1 MNACQQTIRN
11 EGSLSGIGIHTGTP
25 CTLLFKPAA
34 PDTGI
39 RFIKNGRT
47 FSAGLGDVSS
57 KADAARCTSIG
68 DAEGRILTVEHLMA
82 ALSGLGLTNLLIEVH
97 GDEMPILDGSAKEFV
112 EKLKTLGIERQ
123 RSERTVYAVKEPVF
137 CYEGTSALAAL
148 PSETLNISYVLDYP
162 HPLLQGQ
169 RAEWTESEGS
179 FEREIAPARTFCTR
193 EEAQEIRKKGLGL
206 GGTTKNTII
215 MGESGPV
222 DNALRFPN
230 ECARHKI
237 LDLFGDLSLLG
248 FAVHAKI
255 IGIRSGHSLNHKL
268 ARLIK
273 TQREASF
280 TRAA

>member
-1 MNACQQTIRN
+1 MNVSQQTIRN
-11 EGSLSGIGIHTGTP
+11 EGSLSGVGIHTGTP
-25 CTLLFKPAA
+25 CTLFFKPAA

-39 RFIKNGRT
+39 CFIKNGRS
-47 FSAGLGDVSS
+47 FSVGLGEGPLKTDT
-57 KADAARCTSIG
+57 ARCTSIG
-68 DAEGRILTVEHLMA
+68 DAEARILTVEHLMA
-82 ALSGLGLTNLLIEVH
+82 ALSGLGLTNLLIEVR
-97 GDEMPILDGSAKEFV
+97 GDEIPILDGSAKDFV
-112 EKLKTLGIERQ
+112 EKFKALGIERQ
-123 RSERTVYAVKEPVF
+123 SAERTVYAVSEPIF

-148 PSETLNISYVLDYP
+148 PSDTLTISYTLDYP
-162 HPLLQGQ
+162 HPMLRGQ
-169 RAEWTESEGS
+169 KVEWTGSDGS
-179 FEREIAPARTFCTR
+179 FEREIAPARTFCTQ
-193 EEAQEIRKKGLGL
+193 EEAQELRKKGLGL

-273 TQREASF
+273 AQREASF